1 LVPSA
6 PRRAPRSSVTKSA
19 GASASGP
26 RFFSHQ
32 RGRDRGW
39 QCWKPNC
46 WCEGGMNWKNQLSKL
61 RPGPGEARDVRVSD
75 NPISDNP
82 TCERLARAF
91 SRLQDI
97 QLVRDFQRDRR
108 LEKTT
113 EDRLIWRE
121 LLDLELQE
129 ADEKMERLCAAAGG
143 VLG

>member
-1 LVPSA
+1 
-6 PRRAPRSSVTKSA
+6 
-19 GASASGP
+19 
-26 RFFSHQ
+26 
-32 RGRDRGW
+32 
-39 QCWKPNC
+39 
-46 WCEGGMNWKNQLSKL
+46 MNWKNQLSKL

-75 NPISDNP
+75 NPISGNP